1 VKMSFDDEARAERE
15 HYDRLSLEEMHA
27 LIHERRFGR
36 TGMFWQ
42 SLRAR
47 ATLLTS
53 AWVLLELLE
62 QRSIGRDARTNAASV
77 LLDLADCHDW
87 SPEALADD
95 ADPEF
100 ESRLRELRRW
110 VNERLRKTI

>member
-1 VKMSFDDEARAERE
+1 MHDFEAEARAERE
-15 HYDRLSLEEMHA
+15 YYDQLSLSELHA

-36 TGMFWQ
+36 TGAFWE

-47 ATLLTS
+47 ATLAASGWT
-53 AWVLLELLE
+53 LLELLE
-62 QRSIGRDARTNAASV
+62 RRSVSREARIGAASV
-77 LLDLADCHDW
+77 LLTLADCHDW

-100 ESRLRELRRW
+100 ESRLHALRRR
-110 VNERLRKTI
+110 VNEQLRRTT

>member
-1 VKMSFDDEARAERE
+1 MSDFEAEAQAERA
-15 HYDRLSLEEMHA
+15 HYDQLSLAEMHA

-36 TGMFWQ
+36 TGAFWE

-47 ATLLTS
+47 ATLASSGWT
-53 AWVLLELLE
+53 LLELLE
-62 QRSIGRDARTNAASV
+62 RRSVSREARAGAASV
-77 LLDLADCHDW
+77 LLTLAGCHDW

-100 ESRLRELRRW
+100 ELRLRALRRL
-110 VNERLRKTI
+110 VNERLRGAA